1 VSRTASRWARAAA
14 GLLVT
19 AAFLWLLLRNVDFR
33 GLAGAFADLPGP
45 WLLLAAAFLAAG
57 YAVRIVRWWWM
68 LRALDPTLPLSA
80 CVGPFLGSIA
90 VNNTVP
96 FRAGDALR
104 VVAFREQLQAPPLRV
119 LGTLVLERLLD
130 VVVLLAFFFAG
141 VLGLPPGAFPG
152 RFISAAAWLAGG
164 SLVAVSALILLGPW
178 VPVLVRALASRPGLV
193 ARGWS
198 EPIHRFGMT
207 LADALNLLRA
217 PARLATLLGLSVL
230 TWMLEGAVFATVAR
244 CFATGATEAGP
255 WFALATA
262 TLATSLPS
270 SPGYVGTFDYFAVL
284 GLMAYGATREAA
296 VAFALTVHAVLW
308 LPLTALG
315 LGYLL
320 LRGQGLWRRTVPGS
334 APGEH

>member
-1 VSRTASRWARAAA
+1 MASRWAKPAA

-19 AAFLWLLLRNVDFR
+19 AAFVWLLLRNVDLR
-33 GLAGAFADLPGP
+33 GLAISFGNLPTTY
-45 WLLLAAAFLAAG
+45 LLLAVAFLAAG

-80 CVGPFLGSIA
+80 CVWPFLGSIA

-96 FRAGDALR
+96 LRAGDALR
-104 VVAFREQLQAPPLRV
+104 VVAFREQLRAPPMRV

-130 VVVLLAFFFAG
+130 LLVLLALFFAG
-141 VLGLPPGAFPG
+141 VLGLPSGTLPG
-152 RFISAAAWLAGG
+152 RFVAAAAWLAGG
-164 SLVAVSALILLGPW
+164 SLVAVSALILLGPRA
-178 VPVLVRALASRPGLV
+178 PVLVRALASRPVLA

-207 LADALNLLRA
+207 LVDALNLLRA
-217 PARLATLLGLSVL
+217 PARLAALLALSVV
-230 TWMLEGAVFATVAR
+230 TWTLEGAVFATVAR
-244 CFATGATEAGP
+244 CYATGAADAGP

-270 SPGYVGTFDYFAVL
+270 SPGHVGTFDYFAVL
-284 GLMAYGATREAA
+284 GMTAYGATREAA

-308 LPLTALG
+308 LPMTVIG

-320 LRGQGLWRRTVPGS
+320 LRGKGFWRRSVPKS
-334 APGEH
+334 APGAD